1 MVISLVV
8 AYLVSAMTSVQP
20 KSDETIDF
28 KVKKSDVFRKEIYI
42 LSAFFIVILV
52 FSYFVPQIFG
62 R

>member
-1 MVISLVV
+1 
-8 AYLVSAMTSVQP
+8 MTSVKP